1 MYIKLYRFL
10 SMNITLKQMRLFLA
24 LTNTLSVTKASQKM
38 HITQP
43 TASMQLK
50 EMNENIGFPLFEV
63 ISKKIH
69 LTALGKEF
77 EKTAREMIDRWEAF
91 EQHVT
96 QMKGLTKGRLRV
108 AVVSTA
114 KYFVPKL
121 LGSFCS
127 KYPEV
132 DISLEI
138 LNRDGVISRVED
150 NSDDLYVMSK
160 PPLHID
166 LEDQILMP
174 NPLCMIAYKD
184 HPLASKKNLRLQDLK
199 HERFILRELGSG
211 TRMSV
216 DMHFKQKKFTPSLL
230 LELGNNEA
238 IKKAVASHLGVAVI
252 SIHALD
258 QYDYDNEISV
268 LKLQDFPINSQWHL
282 VYLKGKQLSPI
293 AKAFYDH
300 VLNESKHFYVDSN

>member
-1 MYIKLYRFL
+1 
-10 SMNITLKQMRLFLA
+10 MNITFKQLRLFLA
-24 LTNTLSVTKASQKM
+24 LEQTESVTKASRMM
-38 HITQP
+38 HISQP

-50 EMNENIGFPLFEV
+50 EMTEKIGSPLFEV
-63 ISKKIH
+63 ISKKIY
-69 LTALGKEF
+69 LTALGSEF
-77 EKTAREMIDRWEAF
+77 AKTAREMTGRWEAF
-91 EQHVT
+91 EQHAT
-96 QMKGLTKGRLRV
+96 QIKGLTKGRLRV

-114 KYFVPKL
+114 KYFIPKL
-121 LGSFCS
+121 LGSFCC

-138 LNRDGVISRVED
+138 LNRDGVIKRVED
-150 NSDDLYVMSK
+150 NSDDLYVMSR
-160 PPLHID
+160 PPVHID

-174 NPLCMIAYKD
+174 NPLCMIAYKN

-216 DMHFKQKKFTPSLL
+216 DIHFKQKKFTPSLL

-258 QYDYDNEISV
+258 QFDYENEISV
-268 LKLQDFPINSQWHL
+268 LRLQDFPINSQWHL

-293 AKAFYDH
+293 AKAFHEH
-300 VLNESKHFYVDSN
+300 VLSESKHFFIDSN

>member
-1 MYIKLYRFL
+1 
-10 SMNITLKQMRLFLA
+10 MNITFKQLRLFLA
-24 LTNTLSVTKASQKM
+24 LEQTESVTKASRMM
-38 HITQP
+38 HISQP

-50 EMNENIGFPLFEV
+50 EMTEKIGSPLFEV

-69 LTALGKEF
+69 LTALGREF
-77 EKTAREMIDRWEAF
+77 AKTAREMTGRWEAF
-91 EQHVT
+91 EQHAT
-96 QMKGLTKGRLRV
+96 QIKGLTKGRLRV

-114 KYFVPKL
+114 KYFIPKL

-138 LNRDGVISRVED
+138 LNRDGVIKRVED
-150 NSDDLYVMSK
+150 NSDDLYVMSR
-160 PPLHID
+160 PPVHID

-174 NPLCMIAYKD
+174 NPLCMIAYKN

-211 TRMSV
+211 TRMSA
-216 DMHFKQKKFTPSLL
+216 DIHFKQKKFTPSLL

-258 QYDYDNEISV
+258 QFDYDKEISV

-282 VYLKGKQLSPI
+282 VYLRGKQLSPI
-293 AKAFYDH
+293 AKAFYEH
-300 VLNESKHFYVDSN
+300 VLSESKHFTYSQIKTSS

>member
-1 MYIKLYRFL
+1 
-10 SMNITLKQMRLFLA
+10 MNITFRQLRLFLA
-24 LTNTLSVTKASQKM
+24 LEHTESVTKAARMM

-50 EMNENIGFPLFEV
+50 EMTENIGSPLFEV

-77 EKTAREMIDRWEAF
+77 AKTAREMTDRWETF
-91 EQHVT
+91 EQHAT
-96 QMKGLTKGRLRV
+96 QTKGLTKGRLRV

-114 KYFVPKL
+114 KYFIPKL

-138 LNRDGVISRVED
+138 LNRDGVIKRVKD
-150 NSDDLYVMSK
+150 NSDDLYVMSR
-160 PPLHID
+160 PPIHID

-216 DMHFKQKKFTPSLL
+216 DIHFKQKKFTPSLL

-238 IKKAVASHLGVAVI
+238 IKKAVASRLGVAVI

-258 QYDYDNEISV
+258 QFDYENEISV

-282 VYLKGKQLSPI
+282 VYLRGKQLSPI
-293 AKAFYDH
+293 AKAFHEH
-300 VLNESKHFYVDSN
+300 VLSESKHFFIDSN

>member
-1 MYIKLYRFL
+1 MYRFF
-10 SMNITLKQMRLFLA
+10 SMNITFKQLRLFLA
-24 LTNTLSVTKASQKM
+24 LEQTESVTKASLMM
-38 HITQP
+38 HISQP

-50 EMNENIGFPLFEV
+50 EMTEKIGSPLFEV

-69 LTALGKEF
+69 LTALGREF
-77 EKTAREMIDRWEAF
+77 AKTAREMTGRWEAF
-91 EQHVT
+91 EQYAT
-96 QMKGLTKGRLRV
+96 QMQGLTKGRLRV

-114 KYFVPKL
+114 KYFIPKL

-138 LNRDGVISRVED
+138 LNRDGVIKRVEN
-150 NSDDLYVMSK
+150 NSDDLYVMSR
-160 PPLHID
+160 PPVHID

-174 NPLCMIAYKD
+174 NPLCMIAYKN

-211 TRMSV
+211 TRMSA
-216 DMHFKQKKFTPSLL
+216 DIHFKQKKFTPSLL

-258 QYDYDNEISV
+258 PFDYDNEISV

-300 VLNESKHFYVDSN
+300 VLNESKHFYAN

>member
-1 MYIKLYRFL
+1 
-10 SMNITLKQMRLFLA
+10 MNITFKQLRLFLA
-24 LTNTLSVTKASQKM
+24 LEQTESVTKAARMM

-50 EMNENIGFPLFEV
+50 EMTENIGSSLFEV

-77 EKTAREMIDRWEAF
+77 AKTAREMTDRWEAF
-91 EQHVT
+91 EQHT
-96 QMKGLTKGRLRV
+96 SQMKGLTKGRLRV

-114 KYFVPKL
+114 KYFIPKL

-138 LNRDGVISRVED
+138 LNRDGVIKRVED
-150 NSDDLYVMSK
+150 NSDDLYVMSR
-160 PPLHID
+160 PPVHID

-174 NPLCMIAYKD
+174 NPLCMIAYKN

-211 TRMSV
+211 TRMSA
-216 DMHFKQKKFTPSLL
+216 DIHFKQKKFTPSLL

-258 QYDYDNEISV
+258 QFDYDKEISI

-282 VYLKGKQLSPI
+282 VYLRGKQLSPI

-300 VLNESKHFYVDSN
+300 VLSESKHFTYSQIKTSS

>member
-1 MYIKLYRFL
+1 
-10 SMNITLKQMRLFLA
+10 MNITFRQLRLFLA
-24 LTNTLSVTKASQKM
+24 LEQTESVTKAARMM

-50 EMNENIGFPLFEV
+50 EMTENIGSPLFEV

-77 EKTAREMIDRWEAF
+77 AKTAREMTDRWEAF
-91 EQHVT
+91 EQHT
-96 QMKGLTKGRLRV
+96 SQMKGLTKGRLRV

-114 KYFVPKL
+114 KYFIPKL

-138 LNRDGVISRVED
+138 LNRDGVIKRVED
-150 NSDDLYVMSK
+150 NSDDLYVMSR
-160 PPLHID
+160 PPVHID

-174 NPLCMIAYKD
+174 NPLCMIAYKN
-184 HPLASKKNLRLQDLK
+184 HPLVSKKNLRLQDLK

-216 DMHFKQKKFTPSLL
+216 DIHFKQKKFTPSLL

-238 IKKAVASHLGVAVI
+238 IKKAVASRLGVAVI

-258 QYDYDNEISV
+258 QFDYDNEISV
-268 LKLQDFPINSQWHL
+268 LRLQDFPINSQWHL
-282 VYLKGKQLSPI
+282 VYLKGKQLSPL
-293 AKAFYDH
+293 AKAFHEH
-300 VLNESKHFYVDSN
+300 VLSESKHFYTNSK

>member
-1 MYIKLYRFL
+1 
-10 SMNITLKQMRLFLA
+10 MNITFKQLRLFLA
-24 LTNTLSVTKASQKM
+24 LEQTESVTKASRRM

-50 EMNENIGFPLFEV
+50 EITENIGSPLFEV

-69 LTALGKEF
+69 LTTLGKEF
-77 EKTAREMIDRWEAF
+77 AKTAREMTDRWEAF

-114 KYFVPKL
+114 KYFIPKL

-138 LNRDGVISRVED
+138 LNRDGVIKRVED
-150 NSDDLYVMSK
+150 NSDDLYVMSR
-160 PPLHID
+160 PPIHID

-174 NPLCMIAYKD
+174 NPLCMIAYKN
-184 HPLASKKNLRLQDLK
+184 HPLASKKNLLLQDLK
-199 HERFILRELGSG
+199 DERFILRELGSG

-258 QYDYDNEISV
+258 QFDYDHEISV

-282 VYLKGKQLSPI
+282 VYLRGKQLSPI
-293 AKAFYDH
+293 AKAFYEH
-300 VLNESKHFYVDSN
+300 VLSESKHFYINPN

>member
-1 MYIKLYRFL
+1 
-10 SMNITLKQMRLFLA
+10 MNITFRQLRLFLA
-24 LTNTLSVTKASQKM
+24 LEQTESVTKAARMM

-50 EMNENIGFPLFEV
+50 EMTENIGSSLFEV

-77 EKTAREMIDRWEAF
+77 AKTAREMTDRWEAF
-91 EQHVT
+91 EQHT
-96 QMKGLTKGRLRV
+96 SQMKGLTKGRLRV

-114 KYFVPKL
+114 KYFIPKL

-138 LNRDGVISRVED
+138 LNRDGVIKRVED
-150 NSDDLYVMSK
+150 NSDDLYVMSR
-160 PPLHID
+160 PPVHID

-174 NPLCMIAYKD
+174 NPLCMIAYKN

-211 TRMSV
+211 TRMSA
-216 DMHFKQKKFTPSLL
+216 DIHFKQKKFTPSLL

-258 QYDYDNEISV
+258 PFDYDNEISV

-300 VLNESKHFYVDSN
+300 VLNESKHFYAN

>member
-1 MYIKLYRFL
+1 
-10 SMNITLKQMRLFLA
+10 
-24 LTNTLSVTKASQKM
+24 VTKAARRL

-50 EMNENIGFPLFEV
+50 EMTENVGSPLFEV

-69 LTALGKEF
+69 LTGLGRELA
-77 EKTAREMIDRWEAF
+77 KTAKDITDQWEIF
-91 EQHVT
+91 QQQVT
-96 QMKGLTKGRLRV
+96 QEQGLTKGKLRV
-108 AVVSTA
+108 AIVSTA
-114 KYFVPKL
+114 KYFIPKL

-138 LNRDGVISRVED
+138 LNRNGVIKCLEE
-150 NSDDLYVMSK
+150 NTEDLYVMSI
-160 PPLHID
+160 PPLHVD
-166 LEDQILMP
+166 LEDHILMP
-174 NPLCMIAYKD
+174 NPLCMIAYKN
-184 HPLASKKNLRLQDLK
+184 HPLANKKNTRLQDLK
-199 HERFILRELGSG
+199 KERFILRELGSG

-258 QYDYDNEISV
+258 PFDYENEISV
-268 LKLQDFPINSQWHL
+268 LKLQDFPIDSQWHL

-293 AKAFYDH
+293 AKAFHDH
-300 VLNESKHFYVDSN
+300 VVNETKPSS

>member
-1 MYIKLYRFL
+1 
-10 SMNITLKQMRLFLA
+10 MNITFRQLRLFLA
-24 LTNTLSVTKASQKM
+24 LEQTESVTKAARMM

-50 EMNENIGFPLFEV
+50 EMTENIGSPLFEV

-69 LTALGKEF
+69 LTGLGKEF
-77 EKTAREMIDRWEAF
+77 AKTAREMMDRWEAF
-91 EQHVT
+91 EQHAT

-138 LNRDGVISRVED
+138 LNRDGVVRRVED
-150 NSDDLYVMSK
+150 NSDDLYVMSR
-160 PPLHID
+160 PPIHID

-216 DMHFKQKKFTPSLL
+216 DIHFKQKKFTPSLL

-238 IKKAVASHLGVAVI
+238 IKKAVASRLGVAVI

-258 QYDYDNEISV
+258 QFDYDNEISV

-282 VYLKGKQLSPI
+282 VYLRGKQLSPI
-293 AKAFYDH
+293 ARAFHEH
-300 VLNESKHFYVDSN
+300 VLSESKHFYINSN

>member
-1 MYIKLYRFL
+1 
-10 SMNITLKQMRLFLA
+10 MNITFRQMRLFLA
-24 LTNTLSVTKASQKM
+24 LADTLSVTKASQKM

-50 EMNENIGFPLFEV
+50 EMTENIGLPLFEV

-69 LTALGKEF
+69 LTALGKELA
-77 EKTAREMIDRWEAF
+77 KTARNMTGQWEAF
-91 EQHVT
+91 EQHAA
-96 QMKGLTKGRLRV
+96 QMKGLTKGNLRV

-114 KYFVPKL
+114 KYFIPKL

-138 LNRDGVISRVED
+138 LNRDGVIKRVEE
-150 NSDDLYVMSK
+150 NSDDLYVMSR

-184 HPLASKKNLRLQDLK
+184 HPLATKKNLRLQDLK

-211 TRMSV
+211 TRMSS
-216 DMHFKQKKFTPSLL
+216 DIHFKQKKFTPGLL
-230 LELGNNEA
+230 LELGSNEA
-238 IKKAVASHLGVAVI
+238 IKNAVASHLGVAVI

-258 QYDYDNEISV
+258 ELDYDKEISV

-282 VYLKGKQLSPI
+282 VYLRGKQLSPI
-293 AKAFYDH
+293 AKAFHDH
-300 VLNESKHFYVDSN
+300 VLRETKHFYSR

>member
-1 MYIKLYRFL
+1 
-10 SMNITLKQMRLFLA
+10 MNITFKQLRLFLA
-24 LTNTLSVTKASQKM
+24 LEQTESVTKASRMM
-38 HITQP
+38 HISQP

-50 EMNENIGFPLFEV
+50 EMTEKIGSPLFEV

-77 EKTAREMIDRWEAF
+77 AKTAREMIGQWEAF
-91 EQHVT
+91 EQHAT
-96 QMKGLTKGRLRV
+96 QIKGLTKGRLRV

-114 KYFVPKL
+114 KYFIPKL

-138 LNRDGVISRVED
+138 LNRDGVIKRVED
-150 NSDDLYVMSK
+150 NSDDLYVMSR
-160 PPLHID
+160 PPVHID

-174 NPLCMIAYKD
+174 NPLCMIAYKN

-211 TRMSV
+211 TRMSA
-216 DMHFKQKKFTPSLL
+216 DIHFKQKKFKPSLL

-258 QYDYDNEISV
+258 QFDYDKEISV

-282 VYLKGKQLSPI
+282 VYLRGKQLSPI
-293 AKAFYDH
+293 AKAFYEH
-300 VLNESKHFYVDSN
+300 VLSESKHFTYSQIKTSS

>member
-1 MYIKLYRFL
+1 
-10 SMNITLKQMRLFLA
+10 MNITFRQLRLFLA
-24 LTNTLSVTKASQKM
+24 LAQTESVTKAARMM

-50 EMNENIGFPLFEV
+50 DMTENIGSPLFEV

-77 EKTAREMIDRWEAF
+77 EKTARETIDRWETF
-91 EQHVT
+91 EQYVT

-114 KYFVPKL
+114 KYFIPKL

-138 LNRDGVISRVED
+138 LNRDGVIKRLED
-150 NSDDLYVMSK
+150 NSDDLYVMSR

-174 NPLCMIAYKD
+174 NPLCMIAYKN
-184 HPLASKKNLRLQDLK
+184 HPLANKKNLRLQDLK
-199 HERFILRELGSG
+199 YERFILREVGSG

-258 QYDYDNEISV
+258 QFDYDHEISV
-268 LKLQDFPINSQWHL
+268 LKLQDFPIDSQWHL

-293 AKAFYDH
+293 AKAFYGH
-300 VLNESKHFYVDSN
+300 VLGESKHFYIN

>member
-1 MYIKLYRFL
+1 
-10 SMNITLKQMRLFLA
+10 MNITFKQLRLFLA
-24 LTNTLSVTKASQKM
+24 LEQTESVTKASRMM
-38 HITQP
+38 HISQP

-50 EMNENIGFPLFEV
+50 EMTEKIGSPLFEV
-63 ISKKIH
+63 ISKKIY
-69 LTALGKEF
+69 LTALGREF
-77 EKTAREMIDRWEAF
+77 AKTAREMTGRWEAF
-91 EQHVT
+91 EQHAT
-96 QMKGLTKGRLRV
+96 QIKGLTKGRLRV

-114 KYFVPKL
+114 KYFIPKL
-121 LGSFCS
+121 LGSFCC

-138 LNRDGVISRVED
+138 LNRDGVIKRVED
-150 NSDDLYVMSK
+150 NSDDLYVMSR
-160 PPLHID
+160 PPVHID

-174 NPLCMIAYKD
+174 NPLCMIAYKN

-216 DMHFKQKKFTPSLL
+216 DIHFKQKKFSPSLL

-238 IKKAVASHLGVAVI
+238 IKKAVASHLGVAII

-258 QYDYDNEISV
+258 QFDYDNEISV
-268 LKLQDFPINSQWHL
+268 LRLQDFPINSQWHL

-293 AKAFYDH
+293 AKAFHEH
-300 VLNESKHFYVDSN
+300 VLSESKHFFIDSN

>member
-1 MYIKLYRFL
+1 
-10 SMNITLKQMRLFLA
+10 MNITFRQMRLFLA
-24 LTNTLSVTKASQKM
+24 LADTLSVTKASQKM

-50 EMNENIGFPLFEV
+50 EMTENIGLPLFEV

-69 LTALGKEF
+69 LTALGKELA
-77 EKTAREMIDRWEAF
+77 KTARNMTGQWEAF
-91 EQHVT
+91 EQHAA
-96 QMKGLTKGRLRV
+96 QMKGLTKGNLRV

-114 KYFVPKL
+114 KYFIPKL

-138 LNRDGVISRVED
+138 LNRDGVIKRVEE
-150 NSDDLYVMSK
+150 NSDDLYVMSR

-184 HPLASKKNLRLQDLK
+184 HPLATKKNLRLQDLK

-211 TRMSV
+211 TRMSS
-216 DMHFKQKKFTPSLL
+216 DIHFKQKKFTPSLL
-230 LELGNNEA
+230 LELGSNEA
-238 IKKAVASHLGVAVI
+238 IKNAVASHLGVAVI

-258 QYDYDNEISV
+258 ELDYDKEISV

-282 VYLKGKQLSPI
+282 VYLRGKQLSPI
-293 AKAFYDH
+293 AKAFHDH
-300 VLNESKHFYVDSN
+300 VLRETKHFYSR

>member
-1 MYIKLYRFL
+1 
-10 SMNITLKQMRLFLA
+10 
-24 LTNTLSVTKASQKM
+24 M

-50 EMNENIGFPLFEV
+50 EITENIGSPLFEV

-69 LTALGKEF
+69 LTTLGKEF
-77 EKTAREMIDRWEAF
+77 AKTAREMTDRWEAF

-114 KYFVPKL
+114 KYFIPKL

-138 LNRDGVISRVED
+138 LNRDGVIKRVED
-150 NSDDLYVMSK
+150 NSDDLYVMSR
-160 PPLHID
+160 PPIHID

-174 NPLCMIAYKD
+174 NPLCMIAYKN

-199 HERFILRELGSG
+199 DERFILRELGSG

-258 QYDYDNEISV
+258 QFDYDHEISV

-282 VYLKGKQLSPI
+282 VYLRGKQLSPI
-293 AKAFYDH
+293 AKAFYEH
-300 VLNESKHFYVDSN
+300 VLSESKHFYINSN

>member
-1 MYIKLYRFL
+1 
-10 SMNITLKQMRLFLA
+10 MNITFKQLRLFLA
-24 LTNTLSVTKASQKM
+24 LEQTESVTKASRMM
-38 HITQP
+38 HISQP

-50 EMNENIGFPLFEV
+50 EMTEKIGSPLFEV
-63 ISKKIH
+63 ISKKIY
-69 LTALGKEF
+69 LTALGREF
-77 EKTAREMIDRWEAF
+77 AKTAREMTGRWEAF
-91 EQHVT
+91 EQHAT
-96 QMKGLTKGRLRV
+96 QIKGLTKGRLRV

-114 KYFVPKL
+114 KYFIPKL
-121 LGSFCS
+121 LGSFCC

-138 LNRDGVISRVED
+138 LNRDGVIKRVED
-150 NSDDLYVMSK
+150 NSDDLYVMSR
-160 PPLHID
+160 PPVHID

-174 NPLCMIAYKD
+174 NPLCMIAYKN

-216 DMHFKQKKFTPSLL
+216 DIHFKQKKFTPSLL

-258 QYDYDNEISV
+258 QFDYDNEISV
-268 LKLQDFPINSQWHL
+268 LRLQDFPINSQWHL

-293 AKAFYDH
+293 AKAFHEH
-300 VLNESKHFYVDSN
+300 VLSESKHFFIDSN

>member
-1 MYIKLYRFL
+1 
-10 SMNITLKQMRLFLA
+10 MNITFRQLRLFLA
-24 LTNTLSVTKASQKM
+24 LEQTESVTKAARMM

-50 EMNENIGFPLFEV
+50 EMTENIGSPLFEV

-69 LTALGKEF
+69 LTGLGKEF
-77 EKTAREMIDRWEAF
+77 AKTAREMMDRWEAF
-91 EQHVT
+91 EQHAT

-138 LNRDGVISRVED
+138 LNRDGVIRRVED
-150 NSDDLYVMSK
+150 NSDDLYVMSR
-160 PPLHID
+160 PPIHID

-216 DMHFKQKKFTPSLL
+216 DIHFKQKKFTPSLL

-238 IKKAVASHLGVAVI
+238 IKKAVASRLGVAVI

-258 QYDYDNEISV
+258 QFDYDNEISV

-282 VYLKGKQLSPI
+282 VYLRGKQLSPI
-293 AKAFYDH
+293 ARAFHEH
-300 VLNESKHFYVDSN
+300 VLSESKHFYINSN

>member
-1 MYIKLYRFL
+1 
-10 SMNITLKQMRLFLA
+10 MNITFRQLRLFLA
-24 LTNTLSVTKASQKM
+24 LAQTESVTKAARMM

-50 EMNENIGFPLFEV
+50 EMTENIGFPLFEV

-77 EKTAREMIDRWEAF
+77 AKTAREMTAQWETF

-96 QMKGLTKGRLRV
+96 QIKRLTKGTLKV

-114 KYFVPKL
+114 KYFIPKL

-132 DISLEI
+132 DISLEV
-138 LNRDGVISRVED
+138 LNRDGVIKRVEE

-174 NPLCMIAYKD
+174 NPLCMIACKG
-184 HPLASKKNLRLQDLK
+184 HPLSLKKNLRLQDLK

-211 TRMSV
+211 TRMST
-216 DMHFKQKKFTPSLL
+216 DIHFKQKKFTPQLL
-230 LELGNNEA
+230 LELGSNEA
-238 IKKAVASHLGVAVI
+238 IKKAVASHLGVAII

-258 QYDYDNEISV
+258 QFDYDNEISV

-300 VLNESKHFYVDSN
+300 VLTESKSI

>member
-1 MYIKLYRFL
+1 
-10 SMNITLKQMRLFLA
+10 MNITFRQMRLFLA
-24 LTNTLSVTKASQKM
+24 LADTLSVTKASQKM

-50 EMNENIGFPLFEV
+50 EITENLGLPLFEV

-69 LTALGKEF
+69 LTALGKELA
-77 EKTAREMIDRWEAF
+77 KTARNMTGQWEAF
-91 EQHVT
+91 EQHAA
-96 QMKGLTKGRLRV
+96 QMKGLTKGNLRV

-114 KYFVPKL
+114 KYFIPKL

-138 LNRDGVISRVED
+138 LNRDGVIKRVEE
-150 NSDDLYVMSK
+150 NSDDLYVMSR

-184 HPLASKKNLRLQDLK
+184 HPLATKKNLRLQDLK

-211 TRMSV
+211 TRMSS
-216 DMHFKQKKFTPSLL
+216 DIHFKQKKFTPSLL
-230 LELGNNEA
+230 LELGSNEA
-238 IKKAVASHLGVAVI
+238 IKNAVASHLGVAVI
-252 SIHALD
+252 SVHALD
-258 QYDYDNEISV
+258 ELDYDKKISV

-282 VYLKGKQLSPI
+282 VYLRGKQLSPI
-293 AKAFYDH
+293 AKAFH
-300 VLNESKHFYVDSN
+300 NHLIKEAKKLSLAI

>member
-1 MYIKLYRFL
+1 
-10 SMNITLKQMRLFLA
+10 MNITFKQLRLFLA
-24 LTNTLSVTKASQKM
+24 LEQTESVTKASRMM
-38 HITQP
+38 HISQP

-50 EMNENIGFPLFEV
+50 EMTENIGSPLFEV

-77 EKTAREMIDRWEAF
+77 AKTAREMTDRWEAF
-91 EQHVT
+91 EQHAT

-138 LNRDGVISRVED
+138 LNRDGVIRRVED
-150 NSDDLYVMSK
+150 NSDDLYVMSR
-160 PPLHID
+160 PPIHID

-174 NPLCMIAYKD
+174 NPLCMIAYKN

-211 TRMSV
+211 TRMSA
-216 DMHFKQKKFTPSLL
+216 DIHFKQKKFTPSLL

-258 QYDYDNEISV
+258 QFDYDKEISV

-282 VYLKGKQLSPI
+282 VYLRGKQLSPI
-293 AKAFYDH
+293 AKAFYEH
-300 VLNESKHFYVDSN
+300 VLSESEHFTYSQIKTSS

>member
-1 MYIKLYRFL
+1 
-10 SMNITLKQMRLFLA
+10 MNITFKQLRLFLA
-24 LTNTLSVTKASQKM
+24 LEQTESVTKAARMM

-50 EMNENIGFPLFEV
+50 EITENIGSPLFEV

-69 LTALGKEF
+69 LTELGKEF
-77 EKTAREMIDRWEAF
+77 AKTAREMTNRWEAF

-114 KYFVPKL
+114 KYFIPKL

-138 LNRDGVISRVED
+138 LNRDGVIKRVED
-150 NSDDLYVMSK
+150 NSDDLYVMSR
-160 PPLHID
+160 PPIHID

-174 NPLCMIAYKD
+174 NPLCMIAYKN

-258 QYDYDNEISV
+258 QFDYDHEISV

-282 VYLKGKQLSPI
+282 VYLRGKQLSPI
-293 AKAFYDH
+293 AKAFYEH
-300 VLNESKHFYVDSN
+300 VLSESKHFYINSN

>member
-1 MYIKLYRFL
+1 
-10 SMNITLKQMRLFLA
+10 MNITFKQLRLFLA
-24 LTNTLSVTKASQKM
+24 LAQTESVTKAARMM

-50 EMNENIGFPLFEV
+50 DMTENIGSPLFEV

-69 LTALGKEF
+69 LTSLGKEF
-77 EKTAREMIDRWEAF
+77 EKTARETIDRWETF

-114 KYFVPKL
+114 KYFIPKL

-138 LNRDGVISRVED
+138 LNRDGVIKRVED

-160 PPLHID
+160 PPMHID

-199 HERFILRELGSG
+199 HERFILREMGSG

-258 QYDYDNEISV
+258 QFDYDNEISV

-293 AKAFYDH
+293 AKAFYNH
-300 VLNESKHFYVDSN
+300 VLNESKHFYVNLN

>member
-1 MYIKLYRFL
+1 
-10 SMNITLKQMRLFLA
+10 MNITFKQLRLFLA
-24 LTNTLSVTKASQKM
+24 LAQTESVTKAARMM
-38 HITQP
+38 HVTQP

-50 EMNENIGFPLFEV
+50 DMTENIGSPLFEV

-69 LTALGKEF
+69 LTSLGKEF
-77 EKTAREMIDRWEAF
+77 EKTARETIDRWETF

-114 KYFVPKL
+114 KYFIPKL

-138 LNRDGVISRVED
+138 LNRDGVIKRVED

-160 PPLHID
+160 PPMHID

-199 HERFILRELGSG
+199 HERFILREMGSG

-258 QYDYDNEISV
+258 QFDYDNEISV

-300 VLNESKHFYVDSN
+300 VLNESKHFYVNLN

>member
-1 MYIKLYRFL
+1 
-10 SMNITLKQMRLFLA
+10 MNITFRQMRLFLA
-24 LTNTLSVTKASQKM
+24 LADTLSVTKASQKM

-43 TASMQLK
+43 TASRHLK
-50 EMNENIGFPLFEV
+50 EITENLGLPLFEV

-69 LTALGKEF
+69 LTALGKELA
-77 EKTAREMIDRWEAF
+77 KTARNMTGQWEAF
-91 EQHVT
+91 EQHAA
-96 QMKGLTKGRLRV
+96 QMKGLTKGNLRV

-114 KYFVPKL
+114 KYFIPKL

-138 LNRDGVISRVED
+138 LNRDGVIKRVEE
-150 NSDDLYVMSK
+150 NSDDLYVMSR

-184 HPLASKKNLRLQDLK
+184 HPLATKKNLKLQDLK

-211 TRMSV
+211 TRMSS
-216 DMHFKQKKFTPSLL
+216 DIHFKQKKFTPSLL
-230 LELGNNEA
+230 LELGSNEA
-238 IKKAVASHLGVAVI
+238 IKNAVASHLGVAVI

-258 QYDYDNEISV
+258 ELDYDKKISV

-282 VYLKGKQLSPI
+282 VYLRGKQLSPI
-293 AKAFYDH
+293 AKAFH
-300 VLNESKHFYVDSN
+300 NHLIKEAKKLSLAI

>member
-1 MYIKLYRFL
+1 
-10 SMNITLKQMRLFLA
+10 MNITFRQLRLFLA
-24 LTNTLSVTKASQKM
+24 LAQTESVTKAARMM

-50 EMNENIGFPLFEV
+50 DMTENIGSPLFEV

-77 EKTAREMIDRWEAF
+77 EKTARETIDRWETF
-91 EQHVT
+91 EQYVT

-114 KYFVPKL
+114 KYFIPKL

-138 LNRDGVISRVED
+138 LNRDGVIKRLED
-150 NSDDLYVMSK
+150 NSDDLYVMSR

-166 LEDQILMP
+166 LEDHILMP
-174 NPLCMIAYKD
+174 NPLCMIAYKN
-184 HPLASKKNLRLQDLK
+184 HPLANKKNLRLQDLK
-199 HERFILRELGSG
+199 YERFILREVGSG

-258 QYDYDNEISV
+258 QFDYDHEISV
-268 LKLQDFPINSQWHL
+268 LKLQDFPIDSQWHL

-293 AKAFYDH
+293 AKAFYGH
-300 VLNESKHFYVDSN
+300 VLAESKHFYIN

>member
-1 MYIKLYRFL
+1 
-10 SMNITLKQMRLFLA
+10 MNITFKQLRLFLA
-24 LTNTLSVTKASQKM
+24 LAQTESVTKAARMM
-38 HITQP
+38 HVTQP

-50 EMNENIGFPLFEV
+50 DMTENIGSPLFEV
-63 ISKKIH
+63 ISKKIY

-77 EKTAREMIDRWEAF
+77 EKTARETIDRWETF

-114 KYFVPKL
+114 KYFIPKL

-138 LNRDGVISRVED
+138 LNRDGVIKRLED
-150 NSDDLYVMSK
+150 NSDDLYVMSR

-166 LEDQILMP
+166 LEDHILMP
-174 NPLCMIAYKD
+174 NPLCMIAYKN

-199 HERFILRELGSG
+199 QERFILREVGSG

-258 QYDYDNEISV
+258 QFDYDHEISV
-268 LKLQDFPINSQWHL
+268 LKLQDFPIDSQWHL

-293 AKAFYDH
+293 AKAFYGH
-300 VLNESKHFYVDSN
+300 VLGESKNFYIN

>member
-1 MYIKLYRFL
+1 
-10 SMNITLKQMRLFLA
+10 MNITFRQLRLFLA
-24 LTNTLSVTKASQKM
+24 LEQTESVTKAARMM

-50 EMNENIGFPLFEV
+50 EMTENIGSPLFEV

-69 LTALGKEF
+69 LTGLGKEF
-77 EKTAREMIDRWEAF
+77 AKTAREMTDRWEAF
-91 EQHVT
+91 EQHAT

-138 LNRDGVISRVED
+138 LNRDGVIRRVED
-150 NSDDLYVMSK
+150 NSDDLYVMSR
-160 PPLHID
+160 PPIHID

-174 NPLCMIAYKD
+174 NPLCMIAYKE

-216 DMHFKQKKFTPSLL
+216 DIHFKQKKFTPRLL

-238 IKKAVASHLGVAVI
+238 IKKAVASRLGVAVI

-258 QYDYDNEISV
+258 QFDYDNEISV

-282 VYLKGKQLSPI
+282 VYLRGKQLSPI
-293 AKAFYDH
+293 AKAFHEH
-300 VLNESKHFYVDSN
+300 VLSESKHFYINSN